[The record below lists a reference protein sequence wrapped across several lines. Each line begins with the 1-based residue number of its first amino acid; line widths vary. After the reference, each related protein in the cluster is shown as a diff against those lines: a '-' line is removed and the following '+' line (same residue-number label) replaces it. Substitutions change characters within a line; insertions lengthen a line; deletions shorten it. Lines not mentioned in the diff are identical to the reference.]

1 MAQAQKE
8 RLRKSSSDRVMF
20 GVAGGLAE
28 HLDVDSTLVRVAFV
42 VLGFAS
48 GIGLIAYI
56 VLALVMPEA
65 VEGAAQSED
74 STEGAA
80 LAEESTPA
88 TEADARTKRNRNFIG
103 GLLVIVGILFL
114 LLQVEFFSWLRWGLI
129 WPLVIIAAGVALIW
143 DRSKKLAH
151 GR

>member
-1 MAQAQKE
+1 MAEAQKG

-28 HLDVDSTLVRVAFV
+28 HLDIDSTLVRVGFV

-65 VEGAAQSED
+65 VEGAAPAED
-74 STEGAA
+74 STPPTK
-80 LAEESTPA
+80 AEAS
-88 TEADARTKRNRNFIG
+88 TKRNRNLIG
-103 GLLVIVGILFL
+103 GLLVFIGVVFL
-114 LLQVEFFSWLRWGLI
+114 LLQIEFFSWLKWSLI

-143 DRSKKLAH
+143 DRTKS
-151 GR
+151 

>member
-28 HLDVDSTLVRVAFV
+28 HLDIDSTLIRVAFV

-56 VLALVMPEA
+56 VLALAMPEA
-65 VEGAAQSED
+65 VEGAASVQD
-74 STEGAA
+74 ST
-80 LAEESTPA
+80 PP
-88 TEADARTKRNRNFIG
+88 TEADTRTKRNRNFIG
-103 GLLVIVGILFL
+103 GILVIIGVVLL
-114 LLQVEFFSWLRWGLI
+114 LLQLDFFSWLRWGLI
-129 WPLVIIAAGVALIW
+129 WPLVIIAVGVALIW
-143 DRSKKLAH
+143 DRTKS
-151 GR
+151 

>member
-1 MAQAQKE
+1 MAQVQKG

-28 HLDVDSTLVRVAFV
+28 HLDIDPTLVRVAFV

-56 VLALVMPEA
+56 VLALTMPEA
-65 VEGAAQSED
+65 VEGAAQAED
-74 STEGAA
+74 ST
-80 LAEESTPA
+80 PP

-103 GLLVIVGILFL
+103 GILVIIGVVFL
-114 LLQVEFFSWLRWGLI
+114 LLQLEFFSWLRWDLI
-129 WPLVIIAAGVALIW
+129 WPLVIIAVGAALIW
-143 DRSKKLAH
+143 GRVRS
-151 GR
+151 

>member
-1 MAQAQKE
+1 
-8 RLRKSSSDRVMF
+8 MF

-65 VEGAAQSED
+65 VEGAARSED
-74 STEGAA
+74 STEGSAP
-80 LAEESTPA
+80 AEESTPSR
-88 TEADARTKRNRNFIG
+88 EADARTKRNRNFIG
-103 GLLVIVGILFL
+103 GILVIVGVLFL

-129 WPLVIIAAGVALIW
+129 WPLVIIAVGVALIW
-143 DRSKKLAH
+143 DRS
-151 GR
+151 RS

>member
-28 HLDVDSTLVRVAFV
+28 HLDIDSTLIRVAFV

-56 VLALVMPEA
+56 VLALAMPEA
-65 VEGAAQSED
+65 VEGTAPVQD
-74 STEGAA
+74 ST
-80 LAEESTPA
+80 PP
-88 TEADARTKRNRNFIG
+88 TEADTRTKRNRNFIG
-103 GLLVIVGILFL
+103 GILVIIGVVLL
-114 LLQVEFFSWLRWGLI
+114 LLQLDFFSWLRWGLI
-129 WPLVIIAAGVALIW
+129 WPLVIIAVGVALIW
-143 DRSKKLAH
+143 DRTKS
-151 GR
+151 

>member
-28 HLDVDSTLVRVAFV
+28 HLDIDSTLVRVAFV

-65 VEGAAQSED
+65 VKGAAQSED
-74 STEGAA
+74 STEGVCA
-80 LAEESTPA
+80 
-88 TEADARTKRNRNFIG
+88 G
-103 GLLVIVGILFL
+103 G
-114 LLQVEFFSWLRWGLI
+114 
-129 WPLVIIAAGVALIW
+129 GVHAI
-143 DRSKKLAH
+143 H
-151 GR
+151 GSGRKDKAKP

>member
-1 MAQAQKE
+1 MAQAQKG

-65 VEGAAQSED
+65 VEGAAAAED
-74 STEGAA
+74 ST
-80 LAEESTPA
+80 PP
-88 TEADARTKRNRNFIG
+88 TEANTRTKRNRNFIG
-103 GLLVIVGILFL
+103 GILVIIGVVLL
-114 LLQVEFFSWLRWGLI
+114 LLQIEFFSWLRWNLI
-129 WPLVIIAAGVALIW
+129 WPLVIIAVGVALIW
-143 DRSKKLAH
+143 DRS
-151 GR
+151 RS

>member
-28 HLDVDSTLVRVAFV
+28 HLDIDSTLVRVAFV

-65 VEGAAQSED
+65 VKGAEP
-74 STEGAA
+74 
-80 LAEESTPA
+80 AEESTPPP
-88 TEADARTKRNRNFIG
+88 EADTRTKRNRNFIG
-103 GLLVIVGILFL
+103 GLLVVVGVLLL

-129 WPLVIIAAGVALIW
+129 WPLAIIAVGVALIW
-143 DRSKKLAH
+143 DRS
-151 GR
+151 RR

>member
-1 MAQAQKE
+1 MAEAQKG

-28 HLDVDSTLVRVAFV
+28 HLDIDSTLVRVAFV

-65 VEGAAQSED
+65 VEGAAPTQDSMPEQD
-74 STEGAA
+74 STPDTGA
-80 LAEESTPA
+80 E
-88 TEADARTKRNRNFIG
+88 ARTKRNRNLIG
-103 GLLVIVGILFL
+103 GLLVIIGVVFL
-114 LLQVEFFSWLRWGLI
+114 LLQIEFFSWLRWSLI
-129 WPLVIIAAGVALIW
+129 WPLIIIGAGVALIW
-143 DRSKKLAH
+143 DRTKS
-151 GR
+151 

>member
-1 MAQAQKE
+1 MAEVQKG

-28 HLDVDSTLVRVAFV
+28 HLDIDSTLVRVAFV

-65 VEGAAQSED
+65 VEGAAPAED
-74 STEGAA
+74 SMA
-80 LAEESTPA
+80 PR
-88 TEADARTKRNRNFIG
+88 EADTRTKRNRNLIG
-103 GLLVIVGILFL
+103 GLLVIIGVVFL
-114 LLQVEFFSWLRWGLI
+114 LLQLEFLSWLRWSLI
-129 WPLVIIAAGVALIW
+129 WPLIVIGAGVALIW
-143 DRSKKLAH
+143 DRTKS
-151 GR
+151 

>member
-1 MAQAQKE
+1 MAQAQRE

-65 VEGAAQSED
+65 VKGTAQSED
-74 STEGAA
+74 STEGTAP
-80 LAEESTPA
+80 AEESTPPP
-88 TEADARTKRNRNFIG
+88 EADARTKRNRNFIG
-103 GLLVIVGILFL
+103 GILVIVGVLFL

-143 DRSKKLAH
+143 DRS
-151 GR
+151 RS

>member
-1 MAQAQKE
+1 MAEAQKG

-65 VEGAAQSED
+65 VKGAAPAED
-74 STEGAA
+74 ST
-80 LAEESTPA
+80 PD
-88 TEADARTKRNRNFIG
+88 TEAETRTKRNRNFIG
-103 GLLVIVGILFL
+103 GILVIIGVVLL
-114 LLQVEFFSWLRWGLI
+114 LLQIEFFSWLRWNLI
-129 WPLVIIAAGVALIW
+129 WPLVIIAVGVALIW
-143 DRSKKLAH
+143 DRS
-151 GR
+151 RS

>member
-1 MAQAQKE
+1 MAQAQREK
-8 RLRKSSSDRVMF
+8 LRKSSSDRVMF

-28 HLDVDSTLVRVAFV
+28 HLDIDSTLVRVTFV

-65 VEGAAQSED
+65 VKGAERSED

-80 LAEESTPA
+80 PAEDSTPS
-88 TEADARTKRNRNFIG
+88 TETDSRTKRNRNFIG
-103 GLLVIVGILFL
+103 GILVIIGVLFL

-129 WPLVIIAAGVALIW
+129 WPLAIIAVGVALIW
-143 DRSKKLAH
+143 DRSR
-151 GR
+151 G

>member
-1 MAQAQKE
+1 MAEVQKG

-28 HLDVDSTLVRVAFV
+28 HLDIDSTLVRVAFV

-65 VEGAAQSED
+65 VEGAAPVED
-74 STEGAA
+74 SM
-80 LAEESTPA
+80 PD
-88 TEADARTKRNRNFIG
+88 TEAEARTKRNRNLIG
-103 GLLVIVGILFL
+103 GLLVIIGVVFL
-114 LLQVEFFSWLRWGLI
+114 LLQLEFLSWLRWSLI
-129 WPLVIIAAGVALIW
+129 WPLIVIGAGVALIW
-143 DRSKKLAH
+143 DRTKN
-151 GR
+151 

>member
-1 MAQAQKE
+1 
-8 RLRKSSSDRVMF
+8 MF

-65 VEGAAQSED
+65 VKGAERSEDSAED

-80 LAEESTPA
+80 PAEDSTPS

-143 DRSKKLAH
+143 DRS
-151 GR
+151 RS

>member
-1 MAQAQKE
+1 MAEAQRR

-28 HLDVDSTLVRVAFV
+28 HLDIDSTLVRVAFV

-65 VEGAAQSED
+65 VEGAAPAQDSMPEQD
-74 STEGAA
+74 ST
-80 LAEESTPA
+80 PD
-88 TEADARTKRNRNFIG
+88 TEAEARTKRNRNFIG
-103 GLLVIVGILFL
+103 GILVIIGIVFL
-114 LLQVEFFSWLRWGLI
+114 LLNIEFFSWLRWGVI
-129 WPLVIIAAGVALIW
+129 WPLVIIGAGVALIW
-143 DRSKKLAH
+143 DRTKS
-151 GR
+151 